1 LRQDYQTALLMMAR
15 RWLAEDRFRDA
26 LEACH
31 KVLAIEPWQEEAV
44 LLGMQA
50 FIGIGNI
57 AGALRLYQTLE
68 KTLQEELGVKPQAEL
83 QAYYQTLL
91 NK

>member
-1 LRQDYQTALLMMAR
+1 MAR
-15 RWLAEDRFRDA
+15 RCLAEGRFRDA

-44 LLGMQA
+44 LLGMQSYT
-50 FIGIGNI
+50 GIGNI

-68 KTLQEELGVKPQAEL
+68 KALQKDLGVKPQAEL
-83 QAYYQTLL
+83 QAYHQTLL